1 MPITFSKV
9 LSMYALLQ
17 ASFQSFKA
25 LHRAQ
30 QYSTLIDEHNRAR
43 KKDPT
48 LDPIDDSAIFRVLD
62 QKEIVPLLHFWS
74 VMAVIH
80 LYDSYIEFAMEW
92 IPFYSAFKFVLMVWL
107 LFPRTKGA
115 TVFFESVLIPQT
127 HKHMARMEEKWFPLA
142 RRLILDFVFLL
153 FRAGLNGNLETVSYG
168 ELNELNRTVDLLT
181 RSVTR
186 EGYRRN
192 RDESMLTLKQALP
205 DDKQRVALLDDILK
219 EYTLQSDPTG
229 NWTEVL
235 LERENQGGIRV
246 RFYSDMDSDE
256 EQDWRE
262 RMFVQQ

>member
-1 MPITFSKV
+1 MGFEPPRPKHPLTRP
-9 LSMYALLQ
+9 AD
-17 ASFQSFKA
+17 
-25 LHRAQ
+25 RAQ
-30 QYSTLIDEHNRAR
+30 QYSSLIDEHNRAR
-43 KKDPT
+43 KKDAS
-48 LDPIDDSAIFRVLD
+48 LDPIDDVAIFRVLD

-80 LYDSYIEFAMEW
+80 LYDSYVEFAVEW
-92 IPFYSAFKFVLMVWL
+92 VPFYSAFKFVLMVWL

-127 HKHMARMEEKWFPLA
+127 NKQMARMEEKWFPLA
-142 RRLILDFVFLL
+142 RRLVLDLVFVL
-153 FRAGLNGNLETVSYG
+153 FRSGLDGNLETVSLG

-192 RDESMLTLKQALP
+192 REESMQTLRQALP

-219 EYTLQSDPTG
+219 EYVLQSDPAG

-235 LERENQGGIRV
+235 LESEGEGGIRV
-246 RFYSDMDSDE
+246 RFHSDMDSEE

-262 RMFVQQ
+262 HLYVLDE